1 HLIPGKWTGFY
12 ADYRIGLD
20 RAEFNEL
27 FPICDGP
34 MRDLV
39 LDWTTETKEAFV
51 TDSEGVNL
59 HEFPSTLY
67 FTGEGKDDVNE
78 FSVTGRIDVANRNGW
93 NNRAIKVTT
102 STNEVY
108 LLRLSSAKSWP
119 RSKIENEVASLKFI
133 TKEIPTL
140 RTPSIL
146 SFGFNFHT
154 DEIPNKVHWLLM
166 EFIDGDMLEGVW
178 RSLSTTNKV
187 AILDEIRENVKA
199 LQSMTFTSIGGWK
212 LADNETPVI
221 GEYWSG
227 NSLYKSEVDFLVKE
241 LDANLKSVKSMESSS
256 SDLKDAVE
264 AIAALRYDI
273 LSTLQTL
280 TPAPVVLFH
289 GDFAFRNII
298 VKKGIETDQF
308 SLAAILDWEWCG
320 TRPLWL
326 DWIGDW
332 LEEDTAEDELEN
344 KWIRSEMKRDGFPIF
359 ENLDG
364 FKLRSVVYDLT
375 DSIAAWRLEGDDISR
390 AVKRI
395 GRILEEAK
403 DILKGQQ

>member
-1 HLIPGKWTGFY
+1 M
-12 ADYRIGLD
+12 
-20 RAEFNEL
+20 N
-27 FPICDGP
+27 
-34 MRDLV
+34 
-39 LDWTTETKEAFV
+39 
-51 TDSEGVNL
+51 
-59 HEFPSTLY
+59 
-67 FTGEGKDDVNE
+67 
-78 FSVTGRIDVANRNGW
+78 
-93 NNRAIKVTT
+93 
-102 STNEVY
+102 
-108 LLRLSSAKSWP
+108 AKSWP

-146 SFGFNFHT
+146 SFGFDFHT
-154 DEIPNKVHWLLM
+154 DENPNKVHWLLM

-178 RSLSTTNKV
+178 RSLSTTNKM

-199 LQSMTFTSIGGWK
+199 LQSKTFTSIGGWK
-212 LADNETPVI
+212 LADDETPVI

-227 NSLYKSEVDFLVKE
+227 NSLYESEVDFLVKE

-256 SDLKDAVE
+256 SDLKDAIE
-264 AIAALRYDI
+264 GIAALRYDI
-273 LSTLQTL
+273 LSALQAL

-298 VKKGIETDQF
+298 VKKDIETDQF

-332 LEEDTAEDELEN
+332 LEEDTPEDELEN

-403 DILKGQQ
+403 GILKGQQ

>member
-1 HLIPGKWTGFY
+1 MKYTYCVSQVQSPGHDPKS
-12 ADYRIGLD
+12 R
-20 RAEFNEL
+20 
-27 FPICDGP
+27 
-34 MRDLV
+34 
-39 LDWTTETKEAFV
+39 TK
-51 TDSEGVNL
+51 L
-59 HEFPSTLY
+59 HH
-67 FTGEGKDDVNE
+67 
-78 FSVTGRIDVANRNGW
+78 
-93 NNRAIKVTT
+93 
-102 STNEVY
+102 
-108 LLRLSSAKSWP
+108 LSSSQRKSQP
-119 RSKIENEVASLKFI
+119 FVRRPFCLLDSIF
-133 TKEIPTL
+133 
-140 RTPSIL
+140 TPKKTQIRCI
-146 SFGFNFHT
+146 G
-154 DEIPNKVHWLLM
+154 

-178 RSLSTTNKV
+178 RSLSTTNKM

-199 LQSMTFTSIGGWK
+199 LQSKTFTSIGGWK
-212 LADNETPVI
+212 LADNETPVL

-227 NSLYKSEVDFLVKE
+227 NSFYESEVDFLIKE

-256 SDLKDAVE
+256 SDLKDAIE
-264 AIAALRYDI
+264 GIAALRYDI
-273 LSTLQTL
+273 LCALQAL

-298 VKKGIETDQF
+298 VKKDIETDQF

-395 GRILEEAK
+395 G
-403 DILKGQQ
+403 